1 MLNLFYQRYK
11 SCTSKKLKKNLDDI
25 IYIIPIRGGLSFELE
40 NCFLLKRV
48 IILRRYDIYRPNDFI
63 FIKKI
68 NFELYIKFCIKDVRT
83 RQHLFSL
90 FLNLVY
96 SMLQPIHVHQII
108 DLLFFILPLQVLCTQ
123 ITIYFV
129 TYVQWHSHMGRVA
142 PL

>member
-96 SMLQPIHVHQII
+96 SML
-108 DLLFFILPLQVLCTQ
+108 
-123 ITIYFV
+123 
-129 TYVQWHSHMGRVA
+129 
-142 PL
+142 